1 VEVEMG
7 AWWQGRMVAF
17 DLETTGVD
25 PEEARIVTA
34 ALALCG
40 GGEPTETATWIANP
54 GVEIPE
60 EAANVHG
67 ITTERAEAEGRP
79 AVEVVSAVLDALGT
93 APAHLPLVIFNAR
106 YDLTVLDREARRH
119 GLLPLTDRR
128 SLFVVDPLMIDKWLD
143 RYRKGSRKLDA
154 ICAHYGAVLD
164 GAHDASYD
172 AIAAARAAWV
182 LGAKG
187 RVVRKTS
194 KPEWAREAEELRA
207 EWAAVRGDLAA
218 LDRAQRRWAREQALS
233 LADYFRKQGQHDDAD
248 GVRVEWPVIPLDEMA
263 AAPARV

>member
-40 GGEPTETATWIANP
+40 GGEPTETATWIAN
-54 GVEIPE
+54 
-60 EAANVHG
+60 
-67 ITTERAEAEGRP
+67 
-79 AVEVVSAVLDALGT
+79 
-93 APAHLPLVIFNAR
+93 PLVIFNAR